1 VLKLLVKDVL
11 IGPEMITIRHRIPL
25 RERITTTATTPRA
38 PTRRVNILDIAQCVG
53 GLLSPLLANI
63 SLSALD
69 EHFDQ
74 QWRQEMDTNEQRRQR
89 KNKGLGNWRIVPLL

>member
-1 VLKLLVKDVL
+1 
-11 IGPEMITIRHRIPL
+11 MITIRHRIPL
-25 RERITTTATTPRA
+25 RERITSDSNHTETPT
-38 PTRRVNILDIAQCVG
+38 PRVNILDIAQCVG
-53 GLLSPLLANI
+53 GFLSLLLANI

>member
-1 VLKLLVKDVL
+1 
-11 IGPEMITIRHRIPL
+11 M
-25 RERITTTATTPRA
+25 
-38 PTRRVNILDIAQCVG
+38 NILDIAQCVG
-53 GLLSPLLANI
+53 GFLSLLLANI